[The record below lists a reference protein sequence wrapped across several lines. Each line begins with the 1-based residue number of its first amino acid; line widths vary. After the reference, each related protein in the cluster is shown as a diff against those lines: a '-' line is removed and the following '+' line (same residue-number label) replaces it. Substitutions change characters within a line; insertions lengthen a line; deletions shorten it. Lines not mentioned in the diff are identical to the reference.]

1 MNRIVGMVLGVILI
15 AAGILFTLQGAGVV
29 GGSAMSGNSTW
40 TVLGPIVA
48 LVGLVLLLL
57 TLRRGR
63 NRTGSGPS
71 VR

>member
-1 MNRIVGMVLGVILI
+1 MNRIIGLVLGAILI

-40 TVLGPIVA
+40 TVLGPIIA
-48 LVGLVLLLL
+48 LIGLALLLL

-63 NRTGSGPS
+63 AGQGPS
-71 VR
+71 SR